1 MIVWRLT
8 RAPFAALDGEGA
20 RLAGGRWTP
29 KGFSAVYTAGSLSL
43 ALLEVIAHLEIDLE
57 DDPLIPDD
65 YVALKIEIPD
75 ELLDLV
81 QVVDELPPLSD
92 RMAFAT
98 IGLDWLARGK
108 HLLLKVPSVIV
119 PVEHNWII
127 NPKHPAAAS
136 IQTLEVTPFTID
148 QRLVL

>member
-29 KGFSAVYTAGSLSL
+29 KGFPAVYTAGSLSL

-98 IGLDWLARGK
+98 IGLDWLERGE

-119 PVEHNWII
+119 PVESNWII
-127 NPKHPAAAS
+127 NPKHPAAGS
-136 IQTLEVTPFTID
+136 IKTLEVAPFTID
-148 QRLVL
+148 QRLVF